1 MSGAYDNKARVQSTS
16 QRRTIN
22 STALVPVNSG
32 CAVNLRG
39 EMEDFERLIGER
51 IGKLKAAVTEREAAV
66 AIGTE
71 QAEQLVEGLKAS
83 TAQLEATLAE
93 TRETVVQN
101 DAERRQMEES
111 LTAKITA
118 LQHDLSSKDE
128 ALSRRNDEI
137 NDLKSDIERGKEQ
150 IEALEFNLN
159 KTEEILRAKE
169 ATIKGLELELAAK
182 IEEFQG
188 VLNIKGELLAGQV
201 AEINDLKS
209 QVKVLTKGI
218 GQMSSF
224 FRQAEAFVG
233 VDQEAVGAAGLDKPA
248 SESLESPIKTQSN
261 GTNDTPAVSARRGE
275 TVPADFFQPI
285 TMELAD
291 ITGVMAPL
299 AALIVKDHVT
309 ALNESMEQ
317 FPKKRLQEL
326 FASLAKE
333 FPMKNGRTI
342 HSAT

>member
-1 MSGAYDNKARVQSTS
+1 
-16 QRRTIN
+16 
-22 STALVPVNSG
+22 
-32 CAVNLRG
+32 
-39 EMEDFERLIGER
+39 MEDFERLIGER
-51 IGKLKAAVTEREAAV
+51 IGKLKAAVTEREAAL

-71 QAEQLVEGLKAS
+71 QAEKLVEGLKAS
-83 TAQLEATLAE
+83 TAQLEATLAQ
-93 TRETVVQN
+93 TRETVARN

-111 LTAKITA
+111 LTTKITA
-118 LQHDLSSKDE
+118 LQHDLGSKDE
-128 ALSRRNDEI
+128 ALARRNEEN
-137 NDLKSDIERGKEQ
+137 NDLKSVIERGKEQ
-150 IEALEFNLN
+150 VEALEFNLN
-159 KTEEILRAKE
+159 KTEETLRAKE
-169 ATIKGLELELAAK
+169 ATIQGLEQELSGK

-188 VLNIKGELLAGQV
+188 VLNIKEGLLAGQG

-218 GQMSSF
+218 AEMSSF

-233 VDQEAVGAAGLDKPA
+233 VDQEAVGAAGPDKPA
-248 SESLESPIKTQSN
+248 GKPLESPIKTQSN
-261 GTNDTPAVSARRGE
+261 GTKETAAVAERRGE
-275 TVPADFFQPI
+275 TVSADYFQPI

-291 ITGVMAPL
+291 ITGVMPPL

-333 FPMKNGRTI
+333 YPMKNGRTI
-342 HSAT
+342 HSAI